1 MALQMGNSGF
11 LTPISGVITRL
22 ITTGKKKLVSV
33 RCSAGDFYKHTA
45 PEQGSQFGATALM
58 QMLLGVILVYSLEV

>member
-22 ITTGKKKLVSV
+22 ITTGKKKVSV
-33 RCSAGDFYKHTA
+33 RYFAGDFYKHTA